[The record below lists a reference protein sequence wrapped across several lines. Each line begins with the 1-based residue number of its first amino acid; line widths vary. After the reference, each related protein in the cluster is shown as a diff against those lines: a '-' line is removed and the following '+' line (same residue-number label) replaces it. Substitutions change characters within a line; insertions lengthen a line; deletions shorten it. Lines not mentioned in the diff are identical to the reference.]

1 MGSLV
6 FLVVACP
13 LENGLH
19 AVLHVNEEGQA
30 EPLLGRTRQNV
41 DGAKQMTKN
50 VLAFGDNSEVINNV
64 FYHTVTSLI

>member
-19 AVLHVNEEGQA
+19 AVLHVNEQGQA

-50 VLAFGDNSEVINNV
+50 VLAFGDNFGFLTRNSM
-64 FYHTVTSLI
+64 L